1 MYADHSAF
9 SGLHPRTGAFFPQ
22 ETMQRVDACAFA
34 GVYNAPRF
42 TCDPLAYR
50 ALLLT
55 PG

>member
-1 MYADHSAF
+1 MYADLSAF
-9 SGLHPRTGAFFPQ
+9 PGLPPRTGAFFHQ
-22 ETMQRVDACAFA
+22 EMTQRVDACALA

-42 TCDPLAYR
+42 TCDPNAYR

>member
-1 MYADHSAF
+1 MYADHLAL
-9 SGLHPRTGAFFPQ
+9 SGIHPGIAAFFHQ
-22 ETMQRVDACAFA
+22 EMTHRVDACACA

-42 TCDPLAYR
+42 TCDPNAYR

>member
-1 MYADHSAF
+1 MYADHSAL
-9 SGLHPRTGAFFPQ
+9 SGNYHRPGALFLQ
-22 ETMQRVDACAFA
+22 EMTQRVDPCALA
-34 GVYNAPRF
+34 RVYNAPRF

>member
-9 SGLHPRTGAFFPQ
+9 EGPHHRIAAFFPDGR
-22 ETMQRVDACAFA
+22 TQRVDACAFA
-34 GVYNAPRF
+34 GVYSAPRF

-50 ALLLT
+50 ALLIT

>member
-1 MYADHSAF
+1 MRADHFAF
-9 SGLHPRTGAFFPQ
+9 SGSLPRTAAFFPQ

-42 TCDPLAYR
+42 TCDPNAYR

>member
-1 MYADHSAF
+1 MYADYPPRLHSF
-9 SGLHPRTGAFFPQ
+9 LRNGAFCHQ
-22 ETMQRVDACAFA
+22 TITQRVDPCASA

-42 TCDPLAYR
+42 NCDPNAYR

>member
-9 SGLHPRTGAFFPQ
+9 QGFLPQDRCVFSERT
-22 ETMQRVDACAFA
+22 TQRVDACALA
-34 GVYNAPRF
+34 GVYSAPRF

>member
-1 MYADHSAF
+1 MYADFLPRLDPSLRNAAF
-9 SGLHPRTGAFFPQ
+9 CHKTLT
-22 ETMQRVDACAFA
+22 QRVDPCAST

-42 TCDPLAYR
+42 TCDPNAYR

>member
-1 MYADHSAF
+1 MYADHLAF
-9 SGLHPRTGAFFPQ
+9 SGHPSRIAAFFHQ
-22 ETMQRVDACAFA
+22 EMTQRVDACAFA

-42 TCDPLAYR
+42 TCDPNAYR

>member
-1 MYADHSAF
+1 MYADHFAF
-9 SGLHPRTGAFFPQ
+9 SGHTHWNAAFFPP
-22 ETMQRVDACAFA
+22 EPTQRVDACAFA

>member
-1 MYADHSAF
+1 MYADHAALP
-9 SGLHPRTGAFFPQ
+9 GTYHRIAAFFLKGM
-22 ETMQRVDACAFA
+22 TQRVDACALA
-34 GVYNAPRF
+34 GVYSAPRF

>member
-1 MYADHSAF
+1 MYADHCAF
-9 SGLHPRTGAFFPQ
+9 SGLRPRTAAFFHQ
-22 ETMQRVDACAFA
+22 EMTQRVDACAFA

-42 TCDPLAYR
+42 TCDPFAYR

>member
-1 MYADHSAF
+1 MYADHPAF

-22 ETMQRVDACAFA
+22 EATQRVDACAFA

-42 TCDPLAYR
+42 TCDPFAYR